1 MSRRTVYG
9 PDGRQWQ
16 VGRRV
21 ESGSLVSRLLRRAR
35 WVVEAQTDDDPP
47 ETRHWYA
54 GKRSEADD
62 LVQEIAMAL
71 RTGSEGPP
79 QPED

>member
-16 VGRRV
+16 VGRRL
-21 ESGSLVSRLLRRAR
+21 ESASLVSRLLRRSR
-35 WVVEAQTDDDPP
+35 WVVEAQTDGDPP

-54 GKRSEADD
+54 ARRSEADD